1 MVESYR
7 KKLLDEFK
15 DTVFTSEQKNWQEIK
30 ANANKRG
37 LDGWAKLE
45 LKEGSKPVA
54 FSPIRAVGLREEALK
69 DRVPGFEK
77 RGWIEESKS
86 PWVAIRFLV
95 PKHGANKWRL
105 VIDYQYLNS
114 CLEGHEFPLP
124 VIEDLLQRQHGNH
137 LWTIL
142 DLEDGFHQMPL
153 TEESRP
159 LKEFC
164 NLWRVYQWNV
174 LPMGVRP
181 GPQVYQ
187 RGVTHCI
194 RHLPPSV
201 RAYIDDLLVG
211 TPPSEASRGK
221 GKLLDSSAL
230 DDEAITEHYELV
242 TKLFRCLADH
252 HLQVKEQKCH
262 VFCQRVKYSGHILH
276 QRRTSPA
283 PERLAAVR
291 DWTEAMIRTPK
302 HMKGL
307 LRVCNWYSINI
318 PQYASLAAPLM
329 NSLKGSYE
337 RAPEGGKCKV
347 PRDRNFIERTEI
359 MR

>member
-15 DTVFTSEQKNWQEIK
+15 DTVFNSERNNWEEIK

-37 LDGWAKLE
+37 PDGWVKLE

-69 DRVPGFEK
+69 EKVQGFEK
-77 RGWIEESKS
+77 RGWIEGSKS
-86 PWVAIRFLV
+86 PWVARGFLV
-95 PKHGANKWRL
+95 PKPGVNKWRL
-105 VIDYQYLNS
+105 VIDYWYLNS

-159 LKEFC
+159 LTAFC
-164 NLWRVYQWNV
+164 TPWGVYQWNV
-174 LPMGVRP
+174 LPMGVKV

-187 RGVTHCI
+187 RMVTHCI

-211 TPPSEASRGK
+211 TPPSKASRGK
-221 GKLLDSSAL
+221 GKLLDSCAL
-230 DDEAITEHYELV
+230 DEEAITEHYELV
-242 TKLFRCLADH
+242 RKLFRCLADH
-252 HLQVKEQKCH
+252 HLQVKEEKCH
-262 VFCQRVKYSGHILH
+262 LFCQRVKYCGHIL
-276 QRRTSPA
+276 T
-283 PERLAAVR
+283 R
-291 DWTEAMIRTPK
+291 DGDPPPPRKWLQFVT
-302 HMKGL
+302 GL
-307 LRVCNWYSINI
+307 R
-318 PQYASLAAPLM
+318 P
-329 NSLKGSYE
+329 
-337 RAPEGGKCKV
+337 
-347 PRDRNFIERTEI
+347 
-359 MR
+359 